1 MKKFALL
8 LSVALLL
15 LAGCSFAGSD
25 LAFTQE
31 HVDAVVDAIK
41 DVYGEDYA
49 PNAAITK
56 EQLEEVYGIDMNNV
70 EYFVAE
76 GPEFSMS
83 TDMLIVL
90 LAKDGKIAEV
100 KQDLEAYHDYLVNES
115 FQYPMNMARVE
126 ASQVVVKENV
136 VFLVVLGKFD
146 DRENVSEEEALEFAQ
161 EQIQIA
167 IDVIES
173 TLD

>member
-1 MKKFALL
+1 MKKYVLL
-8 LSVALLL
+8 IAVAFLL
-15 LAGCSFAGSD
+15 LAGCTPAAGGSQ
-25 LAFTQE
+25 LTQE
-31 HVDAVVDAIK
+31 DVDTIVDAIK
-41 DVYGEDYA
+41 ETYGDDYA
-49 PNAAITK
+49 PNAPIAK
-56 EQLEEVYGIDMNNV
+56 EQLEEVFGIDMDNV

-90 LAKDGKIAEV
+90 MAKDGKIAEV
-100 KQDLEAYHDYLVNES
+100 EQDLKDYHEYLINES
-115 FQYPMNMARVE
+115 FQYPMNMARVK

-161 EQIQIA
+161 EQVQLA
-167 IDVIES
+167 VDVING
-173 TLD
+173 